1 MGLFGG
7 DSSSETTQKQV
18 GSQTQLGN
26 SASGIKSTQAI
37 TSNAPALSLYKS
49 KNNSISVTQSD
60 YGAIEGGLNLASKV
74 LDVNDSVLSVAQDFA
89 LDTIASAEKI
99 SSEIIEAGQYSA
111 GATERIA
118 GAFEAF
124 VDDQNNP
131 NEKNQ
136 MLLIVGVVGVLAV
149 LIAVKK

>member
-1 MGLFGG
+1 M
-7 DSSSETTQKQV
+7 
-18 GSQTQLGN
+18 
-26 SASGIKSTQAI
+26 
-37 TSNAPALSLYKS
+37 
-49 KNNSISVTQSD
+49 
-60 YGAIEGGLNLASKV
+60 GAIEGGLNLASKV